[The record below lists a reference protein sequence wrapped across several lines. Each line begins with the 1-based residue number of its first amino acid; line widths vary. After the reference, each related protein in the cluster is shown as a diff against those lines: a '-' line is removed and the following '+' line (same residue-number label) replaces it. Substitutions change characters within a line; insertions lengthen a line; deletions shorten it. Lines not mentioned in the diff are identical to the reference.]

1 MFSEMNNTKR
11 KKLSSTK
18 EKSPFQTMKGL
29 RSTHSK
35 NVFLGH
41 LNINFLRN
49 TFESVNE
56 LIKYTFDAFLLRES
70 KLDSSFPDSQFSI
83 PYYRMIRKDR
93 NKNGGGVFY
102 FTLLK
107 IYLLKWFKAIKKIP
121 GNLEILT

>member
-1 MFSEMNNTKR
+1 MFSEINNTKR

-18 EKSPFQTMKGL
+18 EKNPFETMKGL
-29 RSTHSK
+29 S
-35 NVFLGH
+35 FLGH

-56 LIKYTFDAFLLRES
+56 LIKDTFDPFLLRES

-83 PYYRMIRKDR
+83 PYYRIIRKDR
-93 NKNGGGVFY
+93 NKNGSGVFY

-107 IYLLKWFKAIKKIP
+107 LYLLK
-121 GNLEILT
+121 

>member
-1 MFSEMNNTKR
+1 MNNNMFSEINNTKR

-18 EKSPFQTMKGL
+18 EKNPFETMKGL

-41 LNINFLRN
+41 LSINFLRN

-56 LIKYTFDAFLLRES
+56 LIKDTFDTFLLRES

-83 PYYRMIRKDR
+83 PYYRIIRKDR

-107 IYLLKWFKAIKKIP
+107 IYLLK
-121 GNLEILT
+121 